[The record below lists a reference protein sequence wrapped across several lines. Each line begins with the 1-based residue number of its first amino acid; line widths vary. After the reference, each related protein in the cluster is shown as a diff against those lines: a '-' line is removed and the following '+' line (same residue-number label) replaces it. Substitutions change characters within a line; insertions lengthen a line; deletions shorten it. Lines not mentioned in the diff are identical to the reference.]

1 MKKGICGSTLLTAL
15 SASTELSRMSL
26 SKGGLLNIL
35 LPVLVLVL
43 GISNLTEAYEGDLN
57 WDSVINWADLDAF
70 AEQWLNDS
78 CSKKDWCNGAD
89 IDHSSRVELGDFAL
103 LGRYWDINFN
113 ERIEDLLA
121 QMTLQ
126 EKVAQLGGDASG
138 MSTPDNTRL
147 GIPGFKMADG
157 PQGVRW
163 DQSTCFPSSLALGA
177 SWDPDLVQ
185 RVGEAMGKEFRGK
198 GRYVALAPCINI
210 IRDPRGGRSFE
221 TFGEDPYLV
230 GQLAAAF
237 VRGVQSQK
245 VIAVAKHFACNN
257 QENGRGTNNVLV
269 NERTLR
275 EIYMPGFLACV
286 QQAHVWA
293 IMAAYNKVNGPYCTA
308 NQHLL
313 TEILR
318 DDWGFRGF
326 VVSDWGATHATV
338 ECANAGLDVE
348 MPTADYYGQPL
359 LDAVGSGQVSEDTIN
374 EAVRRILRSKFW
386 SGVFE
391 QPVEPNESV
400 INCPEHQALVL
411 EAAKKSIV
419 LLKNDTSLLP
429 LDMGTLTKIA
439 VIGPNAK
446 VARPSGGGS
455 AHITPYYAVSPWEG
469 IINKVGGTVEVQFAQ
484 GCYFEE
490 ALYPIP
496 SSVLKPPGGQLG
508 QGLQGEYFNNRNL
521 QSPSVLTRID
531 PNVDFDWSS
540 GSPAP
545 AVNADNFSVRWTGKL
560 VPKKTGQYSLGTTT
574 DDGVRLYLNNQ
585 PLINDWQDHAVKT
598 NSVTV
603 DLEAD
608 HEYDIRME
616 YYENGGLAVAKL
628 VWIEPNY
635 IEDLILEA
643 RQAADSADVAIV
655 VVGTTSSIET
665 EGIDRDHLD
674 LPEGQD
680 ELIQAVS
687 QENPNTVVAVV
698 SGSAVLMHRWIAD
711 VPAVLECWFNGQEV
725 GNAIADVLFGDQNP
739 GGKLPVTF
747 PNDESQLPP
756 FDNNYEAPGEGP
768 GYRHYEKYLKEP
780 LFCFGHGLSYT
791 DFEYSNLSISPQKV
805 WSAAEVTI
813 SVDVNNVGQRAG
825 DEVVQLYIRDVNAS
839 VERPNKE
846 LKAFKRIS
854 LEPQQEET
862 VIFTL
867 PVKELGFYDVNCNEF
882 VVEGGGFEVLVG
894 SSSCDIRLN
903 GNFEVVSVAWNQ
915 VPAAAGPNS
924 ISMSAIISD
933 PNSYSTA
940 QYYFEC
946 TAGGGHDSGWQESPT
961 YEDIGLQSEIEYT
974 YRVKARDRS
983 APQNETE
990 WSVEKSSS
998 TEDNKPPT
1006 PNPMTWAIL
1015 PHSAGATAISMTA
1028 TTASDINGEQYFFEC
1043 TAGNGHDSGW
1053 QDSPTYTDTG
1063 LSPNTQYTYWVKARD
1078 KSPGQ
1083 NETGWSSEKSA
1094 MTDPV
1099 PTAFLVAHYEFEG
1112 DFNDSSSNGLHGNP
1126 NGGAALIYNAVRDSN
1141 VLSLDGVDDYV
1152 NCFNNSAFNITDA
1165 ITLAAWVKTN
1175 DTANGEFN
1183 PYITK
1188 GDHTY
1193 GLKSNERNAMEFVI
1207 YDGTWITAETS
1218 VDASFNGVW
1227 HHVAGTYDGSE
1238 LRLYIDGE
1246 LAATTAHSGTINSTT
1261 HNVYLAGNSEA
1272 SGRFYD
1278 GLIDD
1283 VRVYRVA
1290 LSAADVNA
1298 VYQGNL

>member
-1 MKKGICGSTLLTAL
+1 MKKGICG
-15 SASTELSRMSL
+15 
-26 SKGGLLNIL
+26 LLNIL
-35 LPVLVLVL
+35 LLVLALVL
-43 GISNLTEAYEGDLN
+43 GLSSLAEAYEGDLN
-57 WDSVINWADLDAF
+57 WDSDINWPDLKAF
-70 AEQWLNDS
+70 AGQWLNDD
-78 CSKKDWCNGAD
+78 CSEKDWCSGAD
-89 IDHSSRVELGDFAL
+89 MDHSGRVEFGDFTL

-126 EKVAQLGGDASG
+126 EKVAQLGGDESG

-185 RVGEAMGKEFRGK
+185 RVGVAMGREFRGK

-257 QENGRGTNNVLV
+257 QENGRGTNNVIV

-275 EIYMPGFLACV
+275 EIYLPGFLACV
-286 QQAHVWA
+286 QQAHVWC

-308 NQHLL
+308 NYHLL

-359 LDAVGSGQVSEDTIN
+359 LDAVGNGQVSEETIN

-400 INCPEHQALVL
+400 INCPEHQALVR
-411 EAAKKSIV
+411 EAAAKSIV

-429 LDMGTLTKIA
+429 LNMENLTNIA

-455 AHITPYYAVSPWEG
+455 AHISPYYTVSPWQG
-469 IINKVGGTVEVQFAQ
+469 IINKVGGSVEVQFTQ
-484 GCYFEE
+484 GCFFEE

-496 SSVLKPPGGQLG
+496 SSVLKPPGGPLG
-508 QGLQGEYFNNRNL
+508 DGLQGEYFNNSNL
-521 QSPSVLTRID
+521 LSPSVLTRID
-531 PNVDFDWSS
+531 TNVDFDWSS

-545 AVNADNFSVRWTGKL
+545 GVVNADNFSVRWTGKL
-560 VPKKTGQYSLGTTT
+560 VPQETGQYSLGTTT
-574 DDGVRLYLNNQ
+574 DDGVRLYLDDQ
-585 PLINDWQDHAVKT
+585 LIIDDWIDQAVKT

-603 DLEAD
+603 DLEAG

-616 YYENGGLAVAKL
+616 YYENGGSAVAKL
-628 VWIEPNY
+628 GWIEPNN
-635 IEDLILEA
+635 IEDLILQA
-643 RQAADSADVAIV
+643 RQAAGSADVAIV

-687 QENPNTVVAVV
+687 QENPNTIVAVV
-698 SGSAVLMHRWIAD
+698 SGSAVLMHRWIDD

-739 GGKLPVTF
+739 GGKLPLTL
-747 PNDESQLPP
+747 PYDESQLPP
-756 FDNNYEAPGEGP
+756 FNNDYEPPGEGP

-791 DFEYSNLSISPQKV
+791 DFEYSNLSINPEKV
-805 WSAAEVTI
+805 WSAGEVAII
-813 SVDVNNVGQRAG
+813 SVDVNNVGQFAG
-825 DEVVQLYIRDVNAS
+825 DEVVQLYVRDVNAS
-839 VERPNKE
+839 VVRPNKE

-854 LEPQQEET
+854 LEPQQEEL
-862 VIFTL
+862 VSFTL

-882 VVEGGGFEVLVG
+882 VVEGGVFEVLMG

-903 GNFEVVSVAWNQ
+903 GSFEVVTVAWDE

-924 ISMSAIISD
+924 ISMSAVVSD
-933 PNSYSTA
+933 PNSQSNA

-946 TAGGGHDSGWQESPT
+946 TAGGGHDSGWQ
-961 YEDIGLQSEIEYT
+961 
-974 YRVKARDRS
+974 
-983 APQNETE
+983 
-990 WSVEKSSS
+990 
-998 TEDNKPPT
+998 
-1006 PNPMTWAIL
+1006 
-1015 PHSAGATAISMTA
+1015 
-1028 TTASDINGEQYFFEC
+1028 
-1043 TAGNGHDSGW
+1043 
-1053 QDSPTYTDTG
+1053 DSPAYTDTG
-1063 LSPNTQYTYWVKARD
+1063 LDPNTQYTYRVKARD

-1083 NETGWSSEKSA
+1083 NETGFSSAESV
-1094 MTDPV
+1094 MTDPE

-1112 DFNDSSSNGLHGNP
+1112 DFNDSSSNGLHGSP
-1126 NGGAALIYNAVRDSN
+1126 NGGAAIDYDAVRDSN
-1141 VLSLDGVDDYV
+1141 VLSVDGVDSYV
-1152 NCFNNSAFNITDA
+1152 NCFNNVAFNITDA
-1165 ITLAAWVKTN
+1165 ITLSAWVKTN

-1193 GLKSNERNAMEFVI
+1193 GLKSNDRDTIEFVI

-1246 LAATTAHSGTINSTT
+1246 LVATTAHSGTINSTT
-1261 HNVYLAGNSEA
+1261 HNVYLGGNSEA

-1283 VRVYRVA
+1283 VRVYSVA